1 MEIEAG
7 QIWKLKNIK
16 SRPNVEI
23 VRYNK
28 FSELVYIKY
37 VDSNQEFEMSQNN
50 FLRDFERAENA

>member
-1 MEIEAG
+1 MEIETG

-16 SRPNVEI
+16 RPNVEI

-37 VDSNQEFEMSQNN
+37 VDSNQEFEMPLAS
-50 FLRDFERAENA
+50 FIRDFERVGNA